1 MAELFIWQKFC
12 MIKCSGQ
19 ETWDRGLGLG
29 ARNKKVWVGLW
40 DANTTFSLNT
50 SLHSPQIHNIVAA
63 IIPSIMRISL
73 MIPISA
79 SHLNTKQRPAA
90 AALRLLLIN
99 SANTTLH
106 NAKLTTVHHCT
117 LNELCFKPKP
127 QHISH
132 QHRINN
138 KLQIILYRCWMLP

>member
-1 MAELFIWQKFC
+1 
-12 MIKCSGQ
+12 
-19 ETWDRGLGLG
+19 
-29 ARNKKVWVGLW
+29 
-40 DANTTFSLNT
+40 
-50 SLHSPQIHNIVAA
+50 
-63 IIPSIMRISL
+63 

-99 SANTTLH
+99 SANTTMH

-117 LNELCFKPKP
+117 LNELCCKPKP

-132 QHRINN
+132 QPRINN
-138 KLQIILYRCWMLP
+138 NLIIILDEWCPCPIVASSGHLTFEESNLLIKSDEPQIWEVDQSIMGCSC

>member
-1 MAELFIWQKFC
+1 
-12 MIKCSGQ
+12 
-19 ETWDRGLGLG
+19 
-29 ARNKKVWVGLW
+29 
-40 DANTTFSLNT
+40 
-50 SLHSPQIHNIVAA
+50 
-63 IIPSIMRISL
+63 

-99 SANTTLH
+99 SANTTMH

-132 QHRINN
+132 QPRINN
-138 KLQIILYRCWMLP
+138 KLIIILPW